1 VSHLVRCPFDAI
13 DTPESAGDP
22 CRFDVTCHPDWDR
35 TSRTAALLV
44 HTDETGG
51 MGTGTGTLLGD
62 ADPTTDVPYVIT
74 ARHCVPDQDRAASIA
89 AD

>member
-1 VSHLVRCPFDAI
+1 
-13 DTPESAGDP
+13 
-22 CRFDVTCHPDWDR
+22 
-35 TSRTAALLV
+35 
-44 HTDETGG
+44 